1 MDSTTQ
7 ELRTAMLVF
16 LRYERAEV
24 STVGVLLLRTAI
36 EQDAQV
42 KEALKAATT
51 HWVNTTED
59 GRRLWN
65 YSCCDLNIG
74 DLASS
79 SAFQSHAFLAALQER
94 GVEYLDCIVGD
105 TTEALAYDEMLVNE
119 AQVVEE
125 ATEGSPS

>member
-1 MDSTTQ
+1 MISTTQ
-7 ELRTAMLVF
+7 DLRTAMLVF
-16 LRYERAEV
+16 LRYENAEV

-36 EQDAQV
+36 EQDAEV
-42 KEALKAATT
+42 KQALMAATT

-59 GRRLWN
+59 GRRIWR

-74 DLASS
+74 DLACS
-79 SAFQSHAFLAALQER
+79 SAFQSPAFLAALQER

-105 TTEALAYDEMLVNE
+105 TTDALAYDAVLVNE
-119 AQVVEE
+119 AQVIET